1 MLEGGARSW
10 PRTRIDHT
18 KNRSRVRCDLMASA
32 AGSEPTPSSQR
43 MVTSLDLGRRKW
55 AKLSQQG
62 RALLSSIVNARSQLD
77 YVGSSANWAGLS
89 DCAAVRARV
98 EASLLET
105 RRDRSSE
112 LEVVLDELQA
122 VVLAMRAAVDD
133 HRARVGKEAARR
145 PDPST
150 APLIA
155 HAEAAVGTFEREL
168 ALRRELALE
177 MTRPPARLCAVPAS
191 CCGRHHGN
199 SWRASAPRMIRLRPA
214 LGSAT
219 ASHSHLH
226 PARLAGV
233 SPTRARGYTCRRGYW
248 NPSPAKASLS
258 WSSWL
263 GRPGED
269 Q

>member
-1 MLEGGARSW
+1 M
-10 PRTRIDHT
+10 
-18 KNRSRVRCDLMASA
+18 MASA

-133 HRARVGKEAARR
+133 HRARVDKEAARR

-150 APLIA
+150 APLIS

-177 MTRPPARLCAVPAS
+177 MTRPPARLCAGPAS
-191 CCGRHHGN
+191 CCGRRHGN
-199 SWRASAPRMIRLRPA
+199 S
-214 LGSAT
+214 
-219 ASHSHLH
+219 
-226 PARLAGV
+226 
-233 SPTRARGYTCRRGYW
+233 
-248 NPSPAKASLS
+248 
-258 WSSWL
+258 
-263 GRPGED
+263 
-269 Q
+269 